1 MGRSSRKRKRSAATR
16 EAVPRPENDI
26 SLSSTIKEL
35 QKTAGSERT
44 DVAST
49 LSLRPDSDVKRERL
63 DAESDSG
70 EWEVAGRKKK
80 KRGLDGEKTKY
91 PELVCLGT
99 VQAPIKLHELQRLVL
114 YVMAD
119 GVAPSWIAY
128 KHALHTRKV
137 VMLMVPG
144 LDKGLFDPCSQ
155 SVKLE
160 SSSKSL
166 VTGDSKPSEDASR
179 PNSEV
184 TSLKQ
189 HSTGNDSRR
198 ESFEAWK
205 EGKTKEVDYR
215 GNPVDL
221 RVDELPLHLQ
231 PIANIFSQYW
241 PVKAPGDSSM
251 NRLHSP
257 AQAILSAPLPISKE
271 QAKVKGVKPPR
282 EAKTFVPVR
291 TSIDHFIHSLEEL
304 QEAEYPIHPILCESP
319 EDKTTQKARREQA
332 KQTSDAGW
340 VDTDVQTLS
349 STVVSGSEIEKD
361 SLTAGYTIYA
371 LDCEMVL
378 TDDGASSLARVS
390 LIDWSG
396 NRVVDELV
404 KPSRPIV
411 NYFTQFSGMTKAK
424 LDPITTTL
432 KDIQTKLLTL
442 LTPKTILLGHSLES
456 DLAALKLTHPL
467 CIDTSLI
474 YPHPRGPP
482 LRSSLKFLS
491 QKYLSREIQKGG
503 LTGHDS
509 VEDALAVLDL
519 VKLKCEKG
527 PRWGTSEAQ
536 AEPIFRRLARSKDRH
551 TGLPLTTAIVDYGA
565 PERGFGKEA
574 TYHIACSSDADIL
587 AGAIRAATG
596 DPDGKYI
603 PGSGAD
609 FTWARLRELESARGW
624 RVDPSSVSVSP
635 SPPEESPS
643 SSSTLLPTLTS
654 TINTITALHAALPPC
669 TLFIVYSGTG
679 DPRELIHMQTLQRT
693 YKQEFRTKKWDD
705 LTVKWTDVEEQ
716 RIKKATLTARE
727 GVAFLGVT

>member
-1 MGRSSRKRKRSAATR
+1 MGRGSKKRKRSTATQ
-16 EAVPRPENDI
+16 EVIPRPENDI
-26 SLSSTIKEL
+26 SLSSTIKGL
-35 QKTAGSERT
+35 QRADGSERT
-44 DVAST
+44 DEGST
-49 LSLRPDSDVKRERL
+49 LSSRPEPDAKEEKL

-70 EWEVAGRKKK
+70 EWEVAGRKR
-80 KRGLDGEKTKY
+80 KRRGVDGEKTKY

-99 VQAPIKLHELQRLVL
+99 VQAPIKLDELQRLVL
-114 YVMAD
+114 YVLAD
-119 GVAPSWIAY
+119 GVAPSWLAY

-144 LDKGLFDPCSQ
+144 LEKSLFDTYSR
-155 SVKLE
+155 SNRDE
-160 SSSKSL
+160 GASKSSD
-166 VTGDSKPSEDASR
+166 TGDTKPSEDPSKSNGETNSTKR
-179 PNSEV
+179 P
-184 TSLKQ
+184 
-189 HSTGNDSRR
+189 STNDDSRR
-198 ESFEAWK
+198 KSFEAWK
-205 EGKTKEVDYR
+205 DGKPKDVDYR

-221 RVDELPLHLQ
+221 RVDELPPHLQ
-231 PIANIFSQYW
+231 PIANIFPQYW

-257 AQAILSAPLPISKE
+257 AQAILTAPLPISKE
-271 QAKVKGVKPPR
+271 QAKMKGVKPPR
-282 EAKTFVPVR
+282 EGKSFVSVR
-291 TSIDHFIHSLEEL
+291 TTIDQFIHSLEDL
-304 QEAEYPIHPILCESP
+304 REAEYPIHPILCESP
-319 EDKTTQKARREQA
+319 EDKTTEKARRDQA
-332 KQTSDAGW
+332 KHTADAGW
-340 VDTDVQTLS
+340 ADTNVPTLS
-349 STVVSGSEIEKD
+349 STVVPESKVEKD
-361 SLTAGYTIYA
+361 SLTAGYTVYA

-396 NRVVDELV
+396 NRVLDELV

-432 KDIQTKLLTL
+432 KDIQAKLLTL
-442 LTPKTILLGHSLES
+442 LNPTTILLGHSLES
-456 DLAALKLTHPL
+456 DLTALKLTHPL

-503 LTGHDS
+503 LSGHDS

-551 TGLPLTTAIVDYGA
+551 TGLPRTAAIVDYGA

-587 AGAIRAATG
+587 AGTIRAATG

-609 FTWARLRELESARGW
+609 FTWARLRELETARGW
-624 RVDPSSVSVSP
+624 RVDPSSLP
-635 SPPEESPS
+635 NPFS
-643 SSSTLLPTLTS
+643 SFPKEDPSTLLPTLTS
-654 TINTITALHAALPPC
+654 TIQTISTLHASLPPC

-679 DPRELIHMQTLQRT
+679 DPRELIRMQALQKT
-693 YKQEFRTKKWDD
+693 YKQEYRTKKWDD

-716 RIKKATLTARE
+716 KIKRATGKARE
-727 GVAFLGVT
+727 GMAFLGIT